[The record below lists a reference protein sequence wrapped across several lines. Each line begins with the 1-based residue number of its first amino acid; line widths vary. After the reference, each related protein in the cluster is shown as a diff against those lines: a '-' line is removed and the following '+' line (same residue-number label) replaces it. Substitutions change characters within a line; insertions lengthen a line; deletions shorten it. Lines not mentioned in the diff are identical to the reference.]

1 MQSSKENI
9 FGYIKNSLNINP
21 EFLWMKYPN
30 YAVFRVKENK
40 KWFAVFMEVKGEK
53 LGLQT
58 TNIIDILVI
67 KLEPM
72 LVDLFVGE
80 KGILPAYHL
89 NKSNWLTINLSENIS
104 FERIK
109 GLIDLS
115 YEITKNNK
123 KSKKQVKNEQ
133 KTQKNS

>member
-9 FGYIKNSLNINP
+9 FGYIKNSLKINP

-30 YAVFRVKENK
+30 YAVFRAKENK
-40 KWFAVFMEVKGEK
+40 KWFAVFMDVKGEK

-58 TNIIDILVI
+58 TNKIDILVI

-115 YEITKNNK
+115 YEITKNNE

-133 KTQKNS
+133 KTQKNG